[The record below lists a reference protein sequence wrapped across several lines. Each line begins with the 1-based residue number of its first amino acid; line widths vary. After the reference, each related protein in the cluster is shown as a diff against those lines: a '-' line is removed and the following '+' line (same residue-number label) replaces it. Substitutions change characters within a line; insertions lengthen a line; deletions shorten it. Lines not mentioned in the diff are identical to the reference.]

1 MLLLILIV
9 NLSMTFIRVLCH
21 NVVSNHHL
29 AEKSDIKA
37 DKFRLW
43 KILSLA
49 YDLSI
54 KGTQSPV

>member
-1 MLLLILIV
+1 MENMYV
-9 NLSMTFIRVLCH
+9 NLGFEAKRYID
-21 NVVSNHHL
+21 
-29 AEKSDIKA
+29 AEKTKNA
-37 DKFRLW
+37 REKFLLAYDAMW